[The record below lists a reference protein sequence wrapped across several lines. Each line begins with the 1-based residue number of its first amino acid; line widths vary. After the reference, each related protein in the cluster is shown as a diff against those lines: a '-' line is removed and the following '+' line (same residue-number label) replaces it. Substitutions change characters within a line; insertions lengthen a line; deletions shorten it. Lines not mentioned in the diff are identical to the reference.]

1 MFSIESLTSFHCG
14 LFFMFYVIVAL
25 AIHVYHKDIKSTIS
39 LLLVSLSSAL
49 AHFCAYLINEISP
62 DNMQLHLGLMSYCTW
77 ASPTI
82 MLCIKE
88 ALSNG
93 WLTWNRYL
101 RYISPFLVGT
111 IICITTSSTT
121 VLYILIGLSIFS
133 TIYCTII
140 LNKGIDMR
148 EKLVKE
154 FFTDIE
160 SFGHG
165 WVKSFMYFQILTSVC
180 TIVLFSWHN
189 LAFNIFW
196 NYIQAAF
203 WLFFLLKCKEQ
214 HYYSTQIPD
223 DVKPAFD
230 DLDKEMES
238 AGRHIFSGNTEAKAE
253 TTTVGNENQEE
264 SSSDKNVMSQD
275 TLDYLE
281 KRLAD
286 LEADKCYLDD
296 SLNLNSLAQAIG
308 TNRTYMS
315 MYFRLKKTTFWDY
328 INNKRCQYAIELMK
342 ERPNITMAEL
352 FPLCGYKTENCFRTS
367 FSSIY
372 GKTPFAYKRAM
383 RLGN

>member
-1 MFSIESLTSFHCG
+1 MFSIDSLTSFHCG

-25 AIHVYHKDIKSTIS
+25 AIHVYHRDIKSTIS
-39 LLLVSLSSAL
+39 LLLVSLSSAI
-49 AHFCAYLINEISP
+49 AHLFAYLINETDP
-62 DNMQLHLGLMSYCTW
+62 GNMHLHLVLMSYCTW

-93 WLTWNRYL
+93 WLTWKRYF
-101 RYISPFLVGT
+101 RYISPFMLGTLVCLVT
-111 IICITTSSTT
+111 ANTT
-121 VLYILIGLSIFS
+121 VLYFLIGLSIFS

-140 LNKGIDMR
+140 LNKGIDKR

-180 TIVLFSWHN
+180 FILLFSWHN

-196 NYIQAAF
+196 NYVQAAF
-203 WLFFLLKCKEQ
+203 WLFFLLKCREQ
-214 HYYSTQIPD
+214 HYYSTQIPE
-223 DVKPAFD
+223 DVKPEFD
-230 DLDKEMES
+230 NLDKEIES
-238 AGRHIFSGNTEAKAE
+238 AGLQILSSSTEAEPKA
-253 TTTVGNENQEE
+253 TNIGNESNEE
-264 SSSDKNVMSQD
+264 NSSDKNIISQE

-281 KRLAD
+281 KRLSD
-286 LEADKCYLDD
+286 LEVEKCYLDD
-296 SLNLNSLAQAIG
+296 TLNLNSLAQAIG

-315 MYFRLKKTTFWDY
+315 MYFRLKNTTFWDY
-328 INNKRCQYAIELMK
+328 INNKRCLYAIELMK
-342 ERPNITMAEL
+342 KRPNITMAEL
-352 FPLCGYKTENCFRTS
+352 YPLCGYKTENCFRTS
-367 FSSIY
+367 FSTIY

>member
-1 MFSIESLTSFHCG
+1 
-14 LFFMFYVIVAL
+14 MFYVIVAL
-25 AIHVYHKDIKSTIS
+25 AIHVYHRDIKSTIT
-39 LLLVSLSSAL
+39 LLLVSLSSAI
-49 AHFCAYLINEISP
+49 AHLFAYLINEADSG
-62 DNMQLHLGLMSYCTW
+62 NMHLHLGLMSYCTW

-93 WLTWNRYL
+93 WLTWKRYF
-101 RYISPFLVGT
+101 RYISPFMLGTLVCLVT
-111 IICITTSSTT
+111 AKTT
-121 VLYILIGLSIFS
+121 VLYFLIGLSIFS

-140 LNKGIDMR
+140 LNKGIDKR

-196 NYIQAAF
+196 NYVQAAF
-203 WLFFLLKCKEQ
+203 WLFFLLKCREQ

-223 DVKPAFD
+223 DVKSAFD
-230 DLDKEMES
+230 SLDKEIES
-238 AGRHIFSGNTEAKAE
+238 AGLQILSGSTEAEPEA
-253 TTTVGNENQEE
+253 TNVGNESNEE
-264 SSSDKNVMSQD
+264 NPADKNVISQE

-281 KRLAD
+281 KRLSD
-286 LEADKCYLDD
+286 LEAEKCYLDD
-296 SLNLNSLAQAIG
+296 TLNLNSLAQAIG

-315 MYFRLKKTTFWDY
+315 MYFRLNNTTFWDY
-328 INNKRCQYAIELMK
+328 INNKRCLYAIELMK

-352 FPLCGYKTENCFRTS
+352 YPLCGYKTENCFRTS
-367 FSSIY
+367 FSTIY